1 MCPRGIRSISASF
14 RRFGELLLRKLTTG
28 EALWLRRSESV
39 SAPPTAN
46 SNRTKPA
53 IVTERDTRLRRW
65 LH

>member
-1 MCPRGIRSISASF
+1 
-14 RRFGELLLRKLTTG
+14 LH
-28 EALWLRRSESV
+28 RSEST

-53 IVTERDTRLRRW
+53 IVTERNTKLRRW